1 MVIVLALLE
10 SPGADVRAETDTLD
24 AVAAG
29 AAMQV
34 ADPLDLA
41 HVLDALFADN
51 ARRIA
56 MGAAGAAF
64 ASRHRGATARSV
76 DVLAA
81 LLPPVERGTRVTED
95 AQDASDD

>member
-1 MVIVLALLE
+1 PHVFNFTQAT
-10 SPGADVRAETDTLD
+10 AD

-41 HVLDALFADN
+41 HVLDALFADH
-51 ARRIA
+51 ARRVA

-64 ASRHRGATARSV
+64 AARHRGATARSV

-81 LLPPVERGTRVTED
+81 LLPPVENGTHST
-95 AQDASDD
+95 QDGQDDQGV

>member
-1 MVIVLALLE
+1 MPVLIGPHVFNFTQAT
-10 SPGADVRAETDTLD
+10 AD

-29 AAMQV
+29 AAQQV
-34 ADPLDLA
+34 QDPADLA
-41 HVLDALFADN
+41 RVLDTLFADN

-64 ASRHRGATARSV
+64 AARHRGATARSV

-81 LLPPVERGTRVTED
+81 LLPSVERGAGMT
-95 AQDASDD
+95 QDE